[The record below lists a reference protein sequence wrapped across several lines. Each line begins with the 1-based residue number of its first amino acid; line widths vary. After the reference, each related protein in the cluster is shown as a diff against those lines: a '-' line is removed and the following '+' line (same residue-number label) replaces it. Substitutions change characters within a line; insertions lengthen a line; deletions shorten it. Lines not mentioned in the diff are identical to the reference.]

1 MSRLRVLKSK
11 DEFEGEIYTSTVIVE
26 GTDLAAPRDPGA
38 SAEIGRPRPRVD
50 GRARVTGAATYTHDV
65 QLAGMLHAAVLR
77 SPYPRAR
84 VRAIDTTKA
93 EALPGVRG
101 VLHRFNAPE
110 IEFRSEKE
118 LFREEVRFV
127 GDDVAAVVADDAET
141 ARAALARITVDYQIL
156 PHVVDLEEAIRPNA
170 PRLTADGNVFDAGSY
185 TRGDVKKGFKASGV
199 TVEATYRTSTQMHN
213 ALETHGAVASW
224 DGERLTVWE
233 STQAVFGV
241 RDMLKDALKLDAANV
256 RVICDYMG
264 GGFGAKLGTYKYS
277 LYAALFSMRL
287 GRPVRCILTRRE
299 ENLAAGNRSATLQTL
314 RLGGTDG
321 RIVALEH
328 ESWSNSGQG
337 RWAANPTGP
346 TNTLYDI
353 PNVSS
358 TAHRVMTNA
367 GALSAFRA
375 PGYVEG
381 TFALESAI
389 DELAIAMKVDPLTL
403 RRRHARSATDPRT
416 GNRYTLKRLLDCYT
430 VGAKEIGWSR
440 RRADG
445 MRGSGGDRGSS
456 AHRRRGL
463 GMASQIWGGGGG
475 PPAYATVHFEA
486 DGTAVLRVGVQDIG
500 TGTRT
505 AIAQICADEIGLTIE
520 QVAVRLGDT
529 DASQY
534 GPGSGGSVT
543 LASIGPAVRIAANEA
558 REKLL
563 AAAGGVLE
571 MRAAELRIERGSVVS
586 KGARTPLRDVLKQL
600 SNSTIVGTGLR
611 HPNPSGLSIKTFGAH
626 FAEVEVDVRTGEI
639 FVQKIVAVH
648 DIGRVVNPLTAASQ
662 VQGGIIQALGFALTE
677 ERIVDRGLGR
687 VMNPNLE
694 WYEIPTVM
702 DAPEIV
708 VRFIDAPDRRANNLG
723 AKGLGEPPIIPTAAA
738 IANAVANA
746 TGARIRHAPM
756 TRARVLE
763 ALALASAMKEER

>member
-1 MSRLRVLKSK
+1 MADLRVLKSK
-11 DEFEGEIYTSTVIVE
+11 DEFEGEIYESTVIVE
-26 GTDLAAPRDPGA
+26 GRDLPAPHDSEA
-38 SAEIGRPRPRVD
+38 STEIGKPRPRVD
-50 GRARVTGAATYTHDV
+50 GRKRVSGTATYTQDV
-65 QLAGMLHAAVLR
+65 QLVGMLHALILR

-84 VRAIDTTKA
+84 VRAIDAKKA

-101 VLHRFNAPE
+101 ILHRFNAPE
-110 IEFRSEKE
+110 IEFRSEKG

-127 GDDVAAVVADDAET
+127 GDDVAAVAADSEEIAN
-141 ARAALARITVDYQIL
+141 AALALIQVDYEVL
-156 PHVVDLEEAIRPNA
+156 PHVVDLEEAIRDKA
-170 PRLTADGNVFDAGSY
+170 PKLTPEGNVFDAGSY
-185 TRGDVKKGFKASGV
+185 KRGEFRKAFKDADV
-199 TVEATYRTSTQMHN
+199 TIEATYRTSTQMHN

-233 STQAVFGV
+233 STQGVFEV
-241 RDMLKDALKLDAANV
+241 RNMIKTALKLEPTQV
-256 RVICDYMG
+256 HVICDFMG

-277 LYAALFSMRL
+277 LYASLFSMKL
-287 GRPVRCILTRRE
+287 GRPVRCILSRRE
-299 ENLAAGNRSATLQTL
+299 ENLAAGNRSATLQKL

-353 PNVSS
+353 PDLAS

-389 DELAIAMKVDPLTL
+389 DELANAMKVDPLAL
-403 RRRHARSATDPRT
+403 RKRHARSTIDPRT
-416 GNRYTLKRLLDCYT
+416 GNRYSLKRLIECYAI
-430 VGAKEIGWSR
+430 GAKEIGWSK

-445 MRGSGGDRGSS
+445 TRGTA

-463 GMASQIWGGGGG
+463 GMATQIWGGGGG
-475 PPAYATVHFEA
+475 PPAYASVHFET
-486 DGTAVLRVGVQDIG
+486 DGTAVVRVGVQDIG

-505 AIAQICADEIGLTIE
+505 AVAQICADEIGLALE
-520 QVAVRLGDT
+520 QVTVRLGDT
-529 DASQY
+529 DAPY

-543 LASIGPAVRIAANEA
+543 LASIGPAVRLAASEA
-558 REKLL
+558 REKVL

-571 MRAAELRIERGSVVS
+571 VRGEELRLEKGVVVS
-586 KGARTPLRDVLKQL
+586 KGARTPLREILSKL
-600 SNSTIVGTGLR
+600 SNSTIVGNGLR
-611 HPNPSGLSIKTFGAH
+611 HPNPTGISIKTFGAH
-626 FAEVEVDVRTGEI
+626 FAQVEVDMKTGEI
-639 FVQKIVAVH
+639 FVEKIVAVH
-648 DIGRVVNPLTAASQ
+648 DIGRVVNPMTAASQ
-662 VQGGIIQALGFALTE
+662 VQGGVMQALGFALTE

-687 VMNPNLE
+687 VMNANLE

-702 DAPEIV
+702 DTPEIV
-708 VRFIDAPDRRANNLG
+708 VRFIDVPDRKANNLG
-723 AKGLGEPPIIPTAAA
+723 SKGLGEPPIIPTAAA
-738 IANAVANA
+738 IANGVANA
-746 TGARIRHAPM
+746 TGARVRHAPM

-763 ALALASAMKEER
+763 ALALVNA

>member
-1 MSRLRVLKSK
+1 MAGLRVLTSK

-26 GTDLAAPRDPGA
+26 GNDLPAPQDGTGNT
-38 SAEIGRPRPRVD
+38 EIGRARARVD
-50 GRARVTGAATYTHDV
+50 GRQRVSGAAIYTHDV
-65 QLAGMLHAAVLR
+65 QLAGMLHALVLR

-84 VRAIDTTKA
+84 VRAIDTKRA

-101 VLHRFNAPE
+101 ILHRFNAPE

-127 GDDVAAVVADDAET
+127 GDDVAAVVADDADT
-141 ARAALARITVDYQIL
+141 ARAALALIAVDYEIL
-156 PHVVDLEEAIRPNA
+156 PHVVDLEEAIRDKA
-170 PRLTADGNVFDAGSY
+170 PKLTPDGNVFDAGSY
-185 TRGDVKKGFKASGV
+185 KRGDIRKGFKDAAV
-199 TVEATYRTSTQMHN
+199 TIEATYRTSTQMHN

-233 STQAVFGV
+233 STQGVFEV
-241 RDMLKDALKLDAANV
+241 RNMIKDALKLEPTKV
-256 RVICDYMG
+256 HVICEFMG

-277 LYAALFSMRL
+277 LYASLFSMRL
-287 GRPVRCILTRRE
+287 GRPVRCILSRRE

-314 RLGGTDG
+314 RLGGKDG
-321 RIVALEH
+321 RITAIEH

-353 PNVSS
+353 ANISS
-358 TAHRVMTNA
+358 AAHRVMTNA

-381 TFALESAI
+381 TFALESAV
-389 DELAIAMKVDPLTL
+389 DELAMALKVDPLTL
-403 RRRHARSATDPRT
+403 RRRHARSPIDPRT
-416 GNRYTLKRLLDCYT
+416 GNRYSLKRLMECYT
-430 VGAKEIGWSR
+430 IGAKEIGWSK
-440 RRADG
+440 RRAEG
-445 MRGSGGDRGSS
+445 TRGSQP
-456 AHRRRGL
+456 HRRRGL
-463 GMASQIWGGGGG
+463 GMATQIWGGGGG
-475 PPAYATVHFEA
+475 PPAYATVHFET

-505 AIAQICADEIGLTIE
+505 AIAQICADEIGLTLD

-529 DASQY
+529 DAPY

-543 LASIGPAVRIAANEA
+543 LASIGPAVRLAANEA
-558 REKLL
+558 RQKLL

-571 MRAAELRIERGSVVS
+571 VRAEELRIEKGSVVS
-586 KGARTPLRDVLKQL
+586 KGARTPLKEILSKL
-600 SNSTIVGTGLR
+600 SNSTIVGNGLR
-611 HPNPSGLSIKTFGAH
+611 HPNPTGISIKTFGAH
-626 FAEVEVDVRTGEI
+626 FAQVEVDMKTGEI
-639 FVQKIVAVH
+639 FVEKIVAVH

-662 VQGGIIQALGFALTE
+662 VQGGVMQALGFALTE

-687 VMNPNLE
+687 VMNANLE

-708 VRFIDAPDRRANNLG
+708 VRFIDAPDRKANNLG
-723 AKGLGEPPIIPTAAA
+723 AKGLGEPPIIPAAA
-738 IANAVANA
+738 AVANAVANA
-746 TGARIRHAPM
+746 TGARVRHAPM

-763 ALALASAMKEER
+763 ALALRDAASGRAHGRTE

>member
-1 MSRLRVLKSK
+1 MADLRVLKSK
-11 DEFEGEIYTSTVIVE
+11 DEFEGEIYESTVIVE
-26 GTDLAAPRDPGA
+26 GRDLPAPRDGDEGT
-38 SAEIGRPRPRVD
+38 EIGKPRPRVD
-50 GRARVTGAATYTHDV
+50 GRQRVSGTAIYTQDV
-65 QLAGMLHAAVLR
+65 QLVGMLHAAILR

-84 VRAIDTTKA
+84 VRAIDTKKA

-101 VLHRFNAPE
+101 ILHRFNVPE
-110 IEFRSEKE
+110 IEFRGEKT

-127 GDDVAAVVADDAET
+127 GDDVAAVVADSEGH
-141 ARAALARITVDYQIL
+141 ARQALSLIEVDYEIL
-156 PHVVDLEEAIRPNA
+156 PHVVDLEEAIRDKA
-170 PRLTADGNVFDAGSY
+170 PKLTPEGNVFDAGSY
-185 TRGDVKKGFKASGV
+185 KRGDFRKAFKGAAV

-213 ALETHGAVASW
+213 ALETHGAIASW

-233 STQAVFGV
+233 STQGVFEV
-241 RDMLKDALKLDAANV
+241 RNMIKDALKLEPAQV
-256 RVICDYMG
+256 HVICDFMG

-299 ENLAAGNRSATLQTL
+299 ENLAAGNRSATLQHL
-314 RLGGTDG
+314 RLGGTNG

-353 PNVSS
+353 ADLASS
-358 TAHRVMTNA
+358 AHRVMTNA

-389 DELAIAMKVDPLTL
+389 DELALAMKVDPLAL
-403 RRRHARSATDPRT
+403 RRRHARSPIDPRT
-416 GNRYTLKRLLDCYT
+416 GNRYSLKRLIDCYAI
-430 VGAKEIGWSR
+430 GAKEIKWASR
-440 RRADG
+440 RTEG
-445 MRGSGGDRGSS
+445 TRGS
-456 AHRRRGL
+456 APHRRRGL

-475 PPAYATVHFEA
+475 PPAYASVHFET

-505 AIAQICADEIGLTIE
+505 AVAQICADEIGLTIE

-529 DASQY
+529 DAPY

-543 LASIGPAVRIAANEA
+543 LASIGPAVRLAANVA
-558 REKLL
+558 RDKLL

-571 MRAAELRIERGSVVS
+571 MRGEELRLEKGVVVS
-586 KGARTPLRDVLKQL
+586 KGARTPLKEILSKL
-600 SNSTIVGTGLR
+600 SNSTIVGNGLR
-611 HPNPSGLSIKTFGAH
+611 HPNPTGISIKTFGAH
-626 FAEVEVDVRTGEI
+626 FAQVEVDMRTGEI
-639 FVQKIVAVH
+639 FVEKIVAVH

-662 VQGGIIQALGFALTE
+662 VQGGVMQALGFALTE
-677 ERIVDRGLGR
+677 ERIVDRALGR
-687 VMNPNLE
+687 VMNANLE
-694 WYEIPTVM
+694 WYEIPTSM

-708 VRFIDAPDRRANNLG
+708 VRFIDVPDRKANNLG

-746 TGARIRHAPM
+746 TGARVRHAPM

-763 ALALASAMKEER
+763 ALALVNA

>member
-1 MSRLRVLKSK
+1 MPGLRVLTSK

-26 GTDLAAPRDPGA
+26 GNDLPAPKDGA
-38 SAEIGRPRPRVD
+38 TSPEIGRARPRVD
-50 GRARVTGAATYTHDV
+50 GRSRVSGTARYTQDV
-65 QLAGMLHAAVLR
+65 ILPGMLHAFVLR

-84 VRAIDTTKA
+84 VRAIDTRKA

-101 VLHRFNAPE
+101 ILHRFNVPDV
-110 IEFRSEKE
+110 EFRSEKA

-127 GDDVAAVVADDAET
+127 GDDVAALVADDEDT
-141 ARAALARITVDYQIL
+141 ARTALALITVDYEVL
-156 PHVVDLEEAIRPNA
+156 PHVVDLEEAIRDKA
-170 PRLTADGNVFDAGSY
+170 PKLTPDGNVFDAGSY
-185 TRGDVKKGFKASGV
+185 KRGDARKGLKDAAVKI
-199 TVEATYRTSTQMHN
+199 EATYRTSTQMHN

-224 DGERLTVWE
+224 DGDRLTIWE
-233 STQAVFGV
+233 STQAIFEV
-241 RDMLKDALKLDAANV
+241 RNMIKDALKMEPAKV
-256 RVICDYMG
+256 HVICEYMG

-277 LYAALFSMRL
+277 LYASLFSMRL
-287 GRPVRCILTRRE
+287 GRPVRCIFSRRE

-314 RLGGTDG
+314 RLGGKDG

-353 PNVSS
+353 ANVHS

-381 TFALESAI
+381 TFALESAV
-389 DELAIAMKVDPLTL
+389 DELAVAMKIDPLTL
-403 RRRHARSATDPRT
+403 RRRHARTSIDPRT
-416 GNRYTLKRLLDCYT
+416 GNRYTLKRLMDCYAI
-430 VGAKEIGWSR
+430 GAKEIGWSKR
-440 RRADG
+440 NAAG
-445 MRGSGGDRGSS
+445 TRGS
-456 AHRRRGL
+456 APHRRRGL
-463 GMASQIWGGGGG
+463 GMATQIWGGGGG
-475 PPAYATVHFEA
+475 PPAYADVHFET

-505 AIAQICADEIGLTIE
+505 AVAQICADEVGLRLD

-529 DASQY
+529 DAPY

-543 LASIGPAVRIAANEA
+543 LASIGPAVRLAANEA
-558 REKLL
+558 RAKLL

-571 MRAAELRIERGSVVS
+571 VRADELRVERGVVVS
-586 KGARTPLRDVLKQL
+586 KGARTPLKDILSKL

-611 HPNPSGLSIKTFGAH
+611 HPNPNGLAIKTFGAH
-626 FAEVEVDVRTGEI
+626 FAQVEVDVRTGEI
-639 FVQKIVAVH
+639 LVEKIVAVH
-648 DIGRVVNPLTAASQ
+648 DIGRIVNPLTAASQ
-662 VQGGIIQALGFALTE
+662 VQGGVIQALGFALTE

-694 WYEIPTVM
+694 WYEIPTAM

-708 VRFIDAPDRRANNLG
+708 VRFVDAPDRRANNLG

-746 TGARIRHAPM
+746 TGARVRHAPM
-756 TRARVLE
+756 TRARVIE
-763 ALALASAMKEER
+763 ALALAGTMA

>member
-1 MSRLRVLKSK
+1 MAGLRVLKSK
-11 DEFEGEIYTSTVIVE
+11 DEFEGEIYESTVIVE
-26 GTDLAAPRDPGA
+26 GKDLIAPIDNEA
-38 SAEIGRPRPRVD
+38 STEIGKPRPRVD
-50 GRARVTGAATYTHDV
+50 GRKRVSGTAIYTQDV
-65 QLAGMLHAAVLR
+65 QLVGMLHAAILR

-84 VRAIDTTKA
+84 VRAIDTKKA
-93 EALPGVRG
+93 EALPGVLG
-101 VLHRFNAPE
+101 ILHRFNAPE
-110 IEFRSEKE
+110 IEFRGEKT
-118 LFREEVRFV
+118 LFRDEVRFV
-127 GDDVAAVVADDAET
+127 GDDVAAVVADSEG
-141 ARAALARITVDYQIL
+141 LARYALSLIEVDYEIL
-156 PHVVDLEEAIRPNA
+156 PHVVDLEEAIRDKA
-170 PRLTADGNVFDAGSY
+170 PKLTPEGNVFDAGSY
-185 TRGDVKKGFKASGV
+185 KRGDARKGFRDATK
-199 TVEATYRTSTQMHN
+199 TIEATYRTSTQMHN

-233 STQAVFGV
+233 STQGIFEV
-241 RDMLKDALKLDAANV
+241 RNMIKEALKLEPETV
-256 RVICDYMG
+256 HVICEFMG

-277 LYAALFSMRL
+277 LYASLFSMRL
-287 GRPVRCILTRRE
+287 GRPVRCIFTRRE

-314 RLGGTDG
+314 KLGGRDG

-353 PNVSS
+353 ANVTS

-389 DELAIAMKVDPLTL
+389 DELAVAMKVDPLTL
-403 RRRHARSATDPRT
+403 RRRHARSTTDPRT
-416 GNRYTLKRLLDCYT
+416 GNRYSLKRLMDCYT
-430 VGAKEIGWSR
+430 IGAKEIKWATRKAG
-440 RRADG
+440 G
-445 MRGSGGDRGSS
+445 TRGSAS
-456 AHRRRGL
+456 HRRRGL

-475 PPAYATVHFEA
+475 PPAYATVHFETN
-486 DGTAVLRVGVQDIG
+486 GTAVLRVGVQDIG

-505 AIAQICADEIGLTIE
+505 AIAQICADEIGLTID

-529 DASQY
+529 DAAY

-543 LASIGPAVRIAANEA
+543 LASIGPAVRLAANEA

-563 AAAGGVLE
+563 EAAGGVLE
-571 MRAAELRIERGSVVS
+571 VRGEELRLEKGVVVS
-586 KGARTPLRDVLKQL
+586 KGARTPLKEILSKL
-600 SNSTIVGTGLR
+600 SNSTIVGNGLR
-611 HPNPSGLSIKTFGAH
+611 HPNPQGVSIKTFGAH
-626 FAEVEVDVRTGEI
+626 FAQVEVDVKTGEI
-639 FVQKIVAVH
+639 FVEKIVAVH
-648 DIGRVVNPLTAASQ
+648 DIGRIVNPMTAASQ
-662 VQGGIIQALGFALTE
+662 VQGGVMQALGFALTE

-687 VMNPNLE
+687 VMNANLE

-702 DAPEIV
+702 DTPEIV
-708 VRFIDAPDRRANNLG
+708 VRFIDVPDRKANNLG
-723 AKGLGEPPIIPTAAA
+723 SKGLGEPPIIPTAAA

-746 TGARIRHAPM
+746 TGARVRHAPM

-763 ALALASAMKEER
+763 ALALVEAK